1 MTVMPAA
8 KTCQYC
14 HKNLTR
20 DEIGLSK
27 KLFEAETKQRK
38 FTCLSCMA
46 EILEVSVEDL
56 LAKIEEFKAA
66 GCKLF
71 S

>member
-1 MTVMPAA
+1 MPTA

-14 HKNLTR
+14 EKALSR

-27 KLFEAETKQRK
+27 KLFEPETKRGK
-38 FTCLSCMA
+38 FTCLACMA
-46 EILEVSVEDL
+46 EVLEVSVEDL

-71 S
+71 G

>member
-1 MTVMPAA
+1 MPDA

-14 HKNLTR
+14 HKDLTR

-56 LAKIEEFKAA
+56 LAKIEEFKAT

-71 S
+71 G

>member
-1 MTVMPAA
+1 MPIA
-8 KTCQYC
+8 KICQYC
-14 HKNLTR
+14 EKPLSR

-27 KLFEAETKQRK
+27 KLFEPETKRGK

-46 EILEVSVEDL
+46 EMLDVTVEDL

-71 S
+71 E

>member
-1 MTVMPAA
+1 MPTA

-14 HKNLTR
+14 EKTLSS
-20 DEIGLSK
+20 DETGLSK
-27 KLFEAETKQRK
+27 KLFEPETKRGK

-71 S
+71 G

>member
-1 MTVMPAA
+1 MTAT
-8 KTCQYC
+8 KKCQYC
-14 HKNLTR
+14 GKSLSR
-20 DEIGLSK
+20 DEIGLSR
-27 KLFEAETKQRK
+27 KLFESETKRGK

-46 EILEVSVEDL
+46 ETLEVTVDDL
-56 LAKIEEFKAA
+56 LAKIEEFRAQ

>member
-1 MTVMPAA
+1 MTAI

-14 HKNLTR
+14 QKALSR

-27 KLFEAETKQRK
+27 KLFEPETKRSK

-46 EILEVSVEDL
+46 EILEVTIDDL

-71 S
+71 K

>member
-1 MTVMPAA
+1 MPAV

-14 HKNLTR
+14 QKALSR

-27 KLFEAETKQRK
+27 KLFDPETKRGD

-71 S
+71 G

>member
-1 MTVMPAA
+1 MSESR
-8 KTCQYC
+8 KCQYC
-14 HKNLTR
+14 EKQLSK

-27 KLFEAETKQRK
+27 KLFEPEAKKGR

-46 EILEVSVEDL
+46 ETLEVTVEDL

-71 S
+71 GLR